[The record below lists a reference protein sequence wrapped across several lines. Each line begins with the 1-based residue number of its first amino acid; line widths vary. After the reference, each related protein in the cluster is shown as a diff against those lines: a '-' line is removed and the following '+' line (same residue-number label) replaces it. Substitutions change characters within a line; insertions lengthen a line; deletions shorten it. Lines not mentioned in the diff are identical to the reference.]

1 VRSVRI
7 AVIKGDGIGPEVVDS
22 ALRVLKAAA
31 AKYGLAIEPTE
42 VEAGDTALSRYGEAM
57 PSRYWGIIEA
67 SDAILKGP
75 VGESAGEVVVKLR
88 RGLDLYANIRPARV
102 YPGVKALREG
112 VDLVIVRENT
122 RPARV
127 YPGVKALREGV
138 DLVIV
143 RENTEDVYVR
153 AEYMVTSDVAV
164 ALRVISRRA
173 SERIARVAFEL
184 AKSRR
189 GKVTVVHKANVLT
202 VTDGLFRSVAR
213 EVASRYPNV
222 KVDEMYID
230 SAVMDMVRRPQDFD
244 VILTTNLYGD
254 ILSDI
259 AAYVTG
265 SIGLA
270 PSANMGDSKAM
281 FEPVHGAAFDIAG
294 KGIANPTAT
303 ILCASWMLK
312 WWGSRVG
319 DGKYTTA
326 GNAIEK
332 AVLDTLSSGAKL
344 TPDLGGNATTVE
356 FADEVIKRI

>member
-1 VRSVRI
+1 MRV
-7 AVIKGDGIGPEVVDS
+7 AVIRGDGIGPEVVDS

-31 AKYGLAIEPTE
+31 AKYGLVIELAE
-42 VEAGDTALSRYGEAM
+42 VEAGDSALSKYGEAM
-57 PSRYWGIIEA
+57 PSRYWGVIET

-102 YPGVKALREG
+102 YPGVKALR
-112 VDLVIVRENT
+112 D
-122 RPARV
+122 
-127 YPGVKALREGV
+127 GV

-153 AEYMVTSDVAV
+153 AEYMITSDVAV

-202 VTDGLFRSVAR
+202 VSDGLFRSVAR

-303 ILCASWMLK
+303 ILCVSWMLK

-332 AVLDTLSSGAKL
+332 AVLDALSSGAKL
-344 TPDLGGNATTVE
+344 TPDLGGNATTAE
-356 FADEVIKRI
+356 FTGEVIKRI

>member
-122 RPARV
+122 
-127 YPGVKALREGV
+127 
-138 DLVIV
+138 
-143 RENTEDVYVR
+143 EDVYVR

-202 VTDGLFRSVAR
+202 VTDGLFRSVVR

>member
-1 VRSVRI
+1 MRV
-7 AVIKGDGIGPEVVDS
+7 AVIRGDGIGPEVVDS

-31 AKYGLAIEPTE
+31 AKYGLVIELAE
-42 VEAGDTALSRYGEAM
+42 VEAGDSALSKYGEAM
-57 PSRYWGIIEA
+57 PSRYWGVIET

-102 YPGVKALREG
+102 YPGVKALR
-112 VDLVIVRENT
+112 D
-122 RPARV
+122 
-127 YPGVKALREGV
+127 GV

-153 AEYMVTSDVAV
+153 AEYMITSDVAV

-202 VTDGLFRSVAR
+202 VSDGLFRSVAR

-303 ILCASWMLK
+303 ILCVSWMLK
-312 WWGSRVG
+312 WWGGRVG

-332 AVLDTLSSGAKL
+332 AVLDALSSGAKL
-344 TPDLGGNATTVE
+344 TPDLGGNATTAE
-356 FADEVIKRI
+356 FTGEVIKRI

>member
-31 AKYGLAIEPTE
+31 AKYSLAIEPTE

-88 RGLDLYANIRPARV
+88 RGLDLYANI
-102 YPGVKALREG
+102 
-112 VDLVIVRENT
+112 

>member
-1 VRSVRI
+1 VRI

-88 RGLDLYANIRPARV
+88 RGLDLYANI
-102 YPGVKALREG
+102 
-112 VDLVIVRENT
+112 

-303 ILCASWMLK
+303 ILCRHGCLSGGA
-312 WWGSRVG
+312 
-319 DGKYTTA
+319 A
-326 GNAIEK
+326 GWVMAN
-332 AVLDTLSSGAKL
+332 
-344 TPDLGGNATTVE
+344 TPPLVTPLRRQCW
-356 FADEVIKRI
+356 IH

>member
-1 VRSVRI
+1 MRSVRI

-88 RGLDLYANIRPARV
+88 RGLDLYANI
-102 YPGVKALREG
+102 
-112 VDLVIVRENT
+112 

-344 TPDLGGNATTVE
+344 TPDLGGNATTAE

>member
-1 VRSVRI
+1 VRI

-31 AKYGLAIEPTE
+31 AKYGLAIEFTE
-42 VEAGDTALSRYGEAM
+42 VEAGDTALSRYGETM

-122 RPARV
+122 
-127 YPGVKALREGV
+127 
-138 DLVIV
+138 
-143 RENTEDVYVR
+143 EDVYVR
-153 AEYMVTSDVAV
+153 AEYMITSDVAV

-344 TPDLGGNATTVE
+344 TPDLGGNATTAE

>member
-1 VRSVRI
+1 VRI

-31 AKYGLAIEPTE
+31 AKHGLAIEPTE

-57 PSRYWGIIEA
+57 PSRYWDIIEA

-88 RGLDLYANIRPARV
+88 RGLDLYANI
-102 YPGVKALREG
+102 
-112 VDLVIVRENT
+112 

-303 ILCASWMLK
+303 ILCVSWMLK